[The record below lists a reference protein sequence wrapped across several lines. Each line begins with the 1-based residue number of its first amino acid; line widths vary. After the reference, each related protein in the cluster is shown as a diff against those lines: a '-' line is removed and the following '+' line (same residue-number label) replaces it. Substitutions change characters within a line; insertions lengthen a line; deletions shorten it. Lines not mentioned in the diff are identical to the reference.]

1 MAIAGFILQIFAA
14 VMLLLFAVG
23 LVRSG
28 IERRFGQHFA
38 RYLTGHGSTPTAALS
53 GMGLAV
59 MLQSAAAVALLLCGF
74 AATGMLGFPMGLAAL
89 LGADLGSALVIQ
101 FLSLDLRWLQPILL
115 VVGGWLYLKSGRPQ
129 LRVIGRILLGLALI
143 LVSLSLL
150 REAVAPLRES
160 PFLPAVADYIA
171 ADSLTGFLIGAALAF
186 TLHSSVAA
194 ILMCVALVQTG
205 ALPFAAGLSLVIGA
219 NLGSAL
225 IPVWLTRDMG
235 VEPRR
240 IPIANALLR
249 GSAALAILFLIASA
263 DLTTSLMFAGPATSL
278 ILLHIAFNLLLVI
291 VFVPL
296 ARLFEAPALALMPS
310 TVVPDTDLATTLDD
324 PLSAFDRPSGSDPS
338 VALSAIRQEI
348 LQMLEEVER
357 MYRPIMAL
365 YDTDTPGAIEAI
377 RNRDARVN
385 ELFSNLR
392 RFVAENAREQL
403 DKPQLKQ
410 SRALLEY
417 AIRVEAAGDLV
428 AKRLTDLAREKHKSG
443 VQFSDAG
450 QIELTELHA
459 MVLTGFGLARHVLLV
474 DDIEAARRL
483 VLDKA
488 EVKRRERASR
498 KAHLKRLESGQSDS
512 FASSDVH
519 LESLRAL
526 RELYGH
532 LAAIAYPILYR
543 NGQVLE
549 TRLVTDMI
557 SDVRTN

>member
-28 IERRFGQHFA
+28 VERRFGKYFA
-38 RYLTGHGSTPTAALS
+38 QYLTGHGSNPAAALS

-59 MLQSAAAVALLLCGF
+59 MLQSSAAVALLLCGF
-74 AATGMLGFPMGLAAL
+74 SATGMLGFPTGLAAL

-101 FLSLDLRWLQPILL
+101 FLSLDLQWLQPILL
-115 VVGGWLYLKSGRPQ
+115 VIGGWLYLKSDRPQ
-129 LRVIGRILLGLALI
+129 LRIIGRIILGLALI
-143 LVSLSLL
+143 LVSLHLL

-160 PFLPAVADYIA
+160 TFLPSVADYIA

-186 TLHSSVAA
+186 ALHSSVAA

-205 ALPFAAGLSLVIGA
+205 ALPFAAGLSLVLGA

-225 IPVWLTRDMG
+225 IPVWLTRDMEI
-235 VEPRR
+235 EPRR
-240 IPIANALLR
+240 IPIVNALIR
-249 GSAALAILFLIASA
+249 GSAALAALFLIGEAN
-263 DLTTSLMFAGPATSL
+263 LVENLIFAGPAASL
-278 ILLHIAFNLLLVI
+278 ILLHIAFNLMLVI
-291 VFVPL
+291 VFIPL
-296 ARLFEAPALALMPS
+296 VRLLESPARTLIPGA
-310 TVVPDTDLATTLDD
+310 VPDTKLANSLDD
-324 PLSAFDRPSGSDPS
+324 PLSAFDRPAGSDALA
-338 VALSAIRQEI
+338 ALSAIRQEI

-365 YDTDTPGAIEAI
+365 YENDTPGAVEAI
-377 RNRDARVN
+377 RSRDERVN
-385 ELFSNLR
+385 ELFTNLR
-392 RFVAENAREQL
+392 RFMAESAREQL
-403 DKPQLKQ
+403 EKPQLKQ

-428 AKRLTDLAREKHKSG
+428 AKRLTGLAKEKHKSG
-443 VQFSDAG
+443 VQFSEPG
-450 QIELTELHA
+450 QNELTELHA
-459 MVLTGFGLARHVLLV
+459 LVLTGFGLARHVLLV

-488 EVKRRERASR
+488 AVKRRERFSR

-519 LESLRAL
+519 LETLRSL

-532 LAAIAYPILYR
+532 IAAVAYPILYR
-543 NGQVLE
+543 NGQMLE
-549 TRLVTDMI
+549 TRLVTEMI
-557 SDVRTN
+557 DDTRTN

>member
-1 MAIAGFILQIFAA
+1 
-14 VMLLLFAVG
+14 MLLLFAVG

-28 IERRFGQHFA
+28 IERRFGQYFA
-38 RYLTGHGSTPTAALS
+38 RYLTGHSSTPAGAAS

-59 MLQSAAAVALLLCGF
+59 MLQSSAAVALLLSGF
-74 AATGMLGFPMGLAAL
+74 AATGMLGFPVGLAAL

-101 FLSLDLRWLQPILL
+101 FLSLDLSWLQPILL
-115 VVGGWLYLKSGRPQ
+115 VLGGWMYLKSERPQ

-143 LVSLSLL
+143 LVSLHLL
-150 REAVAPLRES
+150 REAVAPLRDS
-160 PFLPAVADYIA
+160 TFLPAVADYIA

-225 IPVWLTRDMG
+225 IPVWLTRDMA
-235 VEPRR
+235 VEARR
-240 IPIANALLR
+240 IPVANSLLR
-249 GSAALAILFLIASA
+249 GGAALAALFLIGAANLTDNLMVAS
-263 DLTTSLMFAGPATSL
+263 PATSL
-278 ILLHIAFNLLLVI
+278 ILVHIAFNLLLVI
-291 VFVPL
+291 AFVPL
-296 ARLFEAPALALMPS
+296 ARLLEAPFYALMPS
-310 TVVPDTDLATTLDD
+310 AAPDPDLATAFDD
-324 PLSAFDRPSGSDPS
+324 PLSAFDRPAGSDAAA
-338 VALSAIRQEI
+338 ALSAMRQEI

-357 MYRPIMAL
+357 MYRPIMTL
-365 YDTDTPGAIEAI
+365 YETDTPGAAEAV

-385 ELFSNLR
+385 ELFTNLR
-392 RFVAENAREQL
+392 RFMAESAREQL

-428 AKRLTDLAREKHKSG
+428 AKRMTEIARDKHKSG
-443 VQFSDAG
+443 VEFSDSG
-450 QIELTELHA
+450 QNELTELHA
-459 MVLTGFGLARHVLLV
+459 LVLSGFGLARHVLLV

-488 EVKRRERASR
+488 EVKRRERSSR
-498 KAHLKRLESGQSDS
+498 KAHLKRLEKGQSDS

-519 LESLRAL
+519 LETLRSL

-532 LAAIAYPILYR
+532 LAAVAYPILYR

-549 TRLVTDMI
+549 TRLVPEMITDT
-557 SDVRTN
+557 RTN

>member
-38 RYLTGHGSTPTAALS
+38 RYLTGHGSSAAAAAS

-74 AATGMLGFPMGLAAL
+74 AATGMLGFPTGLAAL

-101 FLSLDLRWLQPILL
+101 FLSLDLRWLQPMLL
-115 VVGGWLYLKSGRPQ
+115 VAGGWLYLKSDRPQ
-129 LRVIGRILLGLALI
+129 LRIIGRIILGLALI
-143 LVSLSLL
+143 LVSLHLL
-150 REAVAPLRES
+150 REAVAPLRDS
-160 PFLPAVADYIA
+160 TFLPAVADYLG
-171 ADSLTGFLIGAALAF
+171 ADMLTGFLIGAALAF
-186 TLHSSVAA
+186 VLHSSVAA

-205 ALPFAAGLSLVIGA
+205 ALPYAAGLSIVIGA

-225 IPVWLTRDMG
+225 IPVWLTRDMAI
-235 VEPRR
+235 EPRR

-249 GSAALAILFLIASA
+249 GSAALAALYLIGAA
-263 DLTTSLMFAGPATSL
+263 DLAEALMVAGPSASL
-278 ILLHIAFNLLLVI
+278 ILIHIGFNLLLVLA
-291 VFVPL
+291 FVPL
-296 ARLFEAPALALMPS
+296 SRHLEAPIQALMPS
-310 TVVPDTDLATTLDD
+310 PAPEGDLATALDD
-324 PLSAFDRPSGSDPS
+324 PLSALDRPVASEASA
-338 VALSAIRQEI
+338 ALSAIRQEI
-348 LQMLEEVER
+348 LQMLQEVER

-365 YDTDTPGAIEAI
+365 YETDTPGAAEAV
-377 RNRDARVN
+377 RDRDSRVN

-392 RFVAENAREQL
+392 RFMAESAREKL
-403 DKPQLKQ
+403 DKSQLKQ

-428 AKRLTDLAREKHKSG
+428 SKRLTGLAKEKHKSG
-443 VQFSDAG
+443 VQFSEPG
-450 QIELTELHA
+450 QNELTELHA
-459 MVLTGFGLARHVLLV
+459 LVLAGFGLARHVLLV

-488 EVKRRERASR
+488 AVKRRERSSR

-519 LESLRAL
+519 LETLRSL

-532 LAAIAYPILYR
+532 LAAVAYPILYR
-543 NGQVLE
+543 NGQMLE
-549 TRLVTDMI
+549 TRLVTEMI
-557 SDVRTN
+557 SDTRTN

>member
-1 MAIAGFILQIFAA
+1 MAILGFILQIFAA

-28 IERRFGQHFA
+28 IERRFGQYFA
-38 RYLTGHGSTPTAALS
+38 RYLTGHGSTPAAALS
-53 GMGLAV
+53 GVGLAV

-74 AATGMLGFPMGLAAL
+74 AATGMLGFPTGLAAL

-115 VVGGWLYLKSGRPQ
+115 VAGGWLYLKSERPQ
-129 LRVIGRILLGLALI
+129 LRVIGRIILGLALI
-143 LVSLSLL
+143 LVSLHLL
-150 REAVAPLRES
+150 REAVEPLRES
-160 PFLPAVADYIA
+160 TFLPAVADYIG
-171 ADSLTGFLIGAALAF
+171 ADILTGFLIGAALALV
-186 TLHSSVAA
+186 LHSSVAA

-205 ALPFAAGLSLVIGA
+205 ALPFDAGLSIVIGA

-225 IPVWLTRDMG
+225 IPVWLTRDMAI
-235 VEPRR
+235 EPRR
-240 IPIANALLR
+240 IPIANAMLR
-249 GSAALAILFLIASA
+249 GTAALAVLFLIDAG
-263 DLTTSLMFAGPATSL
+263 DLSDNLLVAGPATSL
-278 ILLHIAFNLLLVI
+278 ILVHIAFNFLLVLA
-291 VFVPL
+291 FVPL
-296 ARLFEAPALALMPS
+296 ARLLEAPFRTLMPGAA
-310 TVVPDTDLATTLDD
+310 PEPDLAMALDD
-324 PLSAFDRPSGSDPS
+324 PLSAFDRPAGSDALA
-338 VALSAIRQEI
+338 ALSAIRQEI

-365 YDTDTPGAIEAI
+365 YETDTPGAAEAV

-385 ELFSNLR
+385 ELFTNLR
-392 RFVAENAREQL
+392 RFMAESAREQL

-428 AKRLTDLAREKHKSG
+428 AKRMTEIARTKHKSG
-443 VQFSDAG
+443 VEFSEPG
-450 QIELTELHA
+450 QNELTELHA
-459 MVLTGFGLARHVLLV
+459 LVLSGFGLARHVLLV

-488 EVKRRERASR
+488 EVKRRERSSR

-519 LESLRAL
+519 LETLRSL

-532 LAAIAYPILYR
+532 LAAVAYPILYR

-549 TRLVTDMI
+549 TRLVPEMITDT
-557 SDVRTN
+557 RTN

>member
-1 MAIAGFILQIFAA
+1 MAILGFILQIFAA

-38 RYLTGHGSTPTAALS
+38 RYLTGHGSTPAAALS
-53 GMGLAV
+53 GMGLAIT
-59 MLQSAAAVALLLCGF
+59 LQSAAAVALLLCGF

-89 LGADLGSALVIQ
+89 LGADLGSAIVIQ

-129 LRVIGRILLGLALI
+129 LRVIGRIIIGLALI
-143 LVSLSLL
+143 LVSLALL

-160 PFLPAVADYIA
+160 AFLPAVANYIA

-186 TLHSSVAA
+186 LLHSSVAA

-205 ALPFAAGLSLVIGA
+205 ALPFAAGLSLIIGA

-225 IPVWLTRDMG
+225 IPVWLTRDMAI
-235 VEPRR
+235 EPRR

-249 GSAALAILFLIASA
+249 GSAALLALFLISAA
-263 DLTTSLMFAGPATSL
+263 DLTEALQFAGPATSL
-278 ILLHIAFNLLLVI
+278 LLLHIAFNLLLVI
-291 VFVPL
+291 VFAPMS
-296 ARLFEAPALALMPS
+296 RLFEAPALALMPGA
-310 TVVPDTDLATTLDD
+310 VPDPELATTLDD
-324 PLSAFDRPSGSDPS
+324 PLSAFDRSADGDAS

-348 LQMLEEVER
+348 LQMLQEVER
-357 MYRPIMAL
+357 MYRPIMGL
-365 YDTDTPGAIEAI
+365 YEADTPGAIEAI
-377 RNRDARVN
+377 RSRDGRVN
-385 ELFSNLR
+385 ELFTNLR
-392 RFVAENAREQL
+392 RFMAESAREQL
-403 DKPQLKQ
+403 DKPQLKE

-428 AKRLTDLAREKHKSG
+428 AKRMTELARAKHKSD
-443 VQFSDAG
+443 VQFSEPG
-450 QIELTELHA
+450 QNELTKLHA
-459 MVLTGFGLARHVLLV
+459 LVLAGFGLARHVLLV

-488 EVKRRERASR
+488 EVKRRERSSR
-498 KAHLKRLESGQSDS
+498 KSHLKRLESGQTDS

-519 LESLRAL
+519 LETLRAL

-543 NGQVLE
+543 NGQMLE
-549 TRLVTDMI
+549 TRLVTEMI
-557 SDVRTN
+557 SDIRSN

>member
-1 MAIAGFILQIFAA
+1 MAIGGFILQIFAA

-28 IERRFGQHFA
+28 VERRFGQHFA
-38 RYLTGHGSTPTAALS
+38 RYLTGHGSTSAAAAY

-74 AATGMLGFPMGLAAL
+74 VATGMLGFPTGLAAL

-101 FLSLDLRWLQPILL
+101 FLSLDLQWLQPILL
-115 VVGGWLYLKSGRPQ
+115 VVGGWLYLKSDSPQ
-129 LRVIGRILLGLALI
+129 LRIIGRIILGLALI
-143 LVSLSLL
+143 LVSLDLL
-150 REAVAPLRES
+150 REAVAPLRDS
-160 PFLPAVADYIA
+160 TFLPAVADYIG
-171 ADSLTGFLIGAALAF
+171 ADMLTGFLIGAALALV
-186 TLHSSVAA
+186 LHSSVAA

-205 ALPFAAGLSLVIGA
+205 ALPFDAGLSIVIGA

-225 IPVWLTRDMG
+225 IPVWLTRDMDI
-235 VEPRR
+235 EPRR

-249 GSAALAILFLIASA
+249 GSAALAALFLIGAA
-263 DLTTSLMFAGPATSL
+263 DLTDALMFASASTSL
-278 ILLHIAFNLLLVI
+278 ILIHIGFNLLLVLA
-291 VFVPL
+291 FVPL
-296 ARLFEAPALALMPS
+296 SRLFEAPILALMPGPA
-310 TVVPDTDLATTLDD
+310 PDTELASALDD
-324 PLSAFDRPSGSDPS
+324 PLSAFDRPAGDDALA
-338 VALSAIRQEI
+338 ALSAIRQEI

-365 YDTDTPGAIEAI
+365 YETNTPGAIEAV

-385 ELFSNLR
+385 ELFTNLR
-392 RFVAENAREQL
+392 RFMAESAREQL

-428 AKRLTDLAREKHKSG
+428 AKRMTGLAQEKHKSG
-443 VQFSDAG
+443 VQFSEPG
-450 QIELTELHA
+450 QNELAELHA
-459 MVLTGFGLARHVLLV
+459 LVLAGFGLARHVLLV

-488 EVKRRERASR
+488 EVKRRERSSR
-498 KAHLKRLESGQSDS
+498 KAHLKRLERGQSDS

-519 LESLRAL
+519 LETLRSL

-532 LAAIAYPILYR
+532 IAAIAYPILYR
-543 NGQVLE
+543 SGQVLE
-549 TRLVTDMI
+549 TRLVTEMI
-557 SDVRTN
+557 TDTRSN

>member
-1 MAIAGFILQIFAA
+1 MAIVGFILQILAA

-38 RYLTGHGSTPTAALS
+38 RYLTGHGSTTTAAAS

-59 MLQSAAAVALLLCGF
+59 MLQSSAAVALLLCGF
-74 AATGMLGFPMGLAAL
+74 AATGMLGFPTGLAAL

-101 FLSLDLRWLQPILL
+101 FLSLDLQWLQPILL
-115 VVGGWLYLKSGRPQ
+115 VVGGWLYLKSDRPQ
-129 LRVIGRILLGLALI
+129 LRIIGRIILGLALI
-143 LVSLSLL
+143 LVSLHLL

-160 PFLPAVADYIA
+160 TFLPAVADYIA

-186 TLHSSVAA
+186 ALHSSVAA

-205 ALPFAAGLSLVIGA
+205 ALPFAAGLSLVLGA

-225 IPVWLTRDMG
+225 IPVWLTRDMDR
-235 VEPRR
+235 EPRR

-249 GSAALAILFLIASA
+249 GSAALATLFLISGAN
-263 DLTTSLMFAGPATSL
+263 LTESLMFAGPAASL

-296 ARLFEAPALALMPS
+296 ARHLEAPVRTLLPGIA
-310 TVVPDTDLATTLDD
+310 TEVDLANSLDD
-324 PLSAFDRPSGSDPS
+324 PLSAFDRPAGNDASA
-338 VALSAIRQEI
+338 ALSAIRQEI

-365 YDTDTPGAIEAI
+365 YENDTPGAVEAI
-377 RNRDARVN
+377 RGRDARVN
-385 ELFSNLR
+385 ELFTNLR
-392 RFVAENAREQL
+392 RFMAESAREQL

-428 AKRLTDLAREKHKSG
+428 AKRLTGLAKEKHKSG
-443 VQFSDAG
+443 VQFSDPG
-450 QIELTELHA
+450 QNELTELHA
-459 MVLTGFGLARHVLLV
+459 LVLAGFGLARHVLLV

-488 EVKRRERASR
+488 AVKRRERSSR

-512 FASSDVH
+512 FESSDVH
-519 LESLRAL
+519 LETLRSL

-532 LAAIAYPILYR
+532 IAAVAYPILYR
-543 NGQVLE
+543 NGQMLE
-549 TRLVTDMI
+549 TRLVTEMI
-557 SDVRTN
+557 DDTRTN

>member
-38 RYLTGHGSTPTAALS
+38 RFLTGRGPVSAAAS

-74 AATGMLGFPMGLAAL
+74 SATGMLGFSTGLAAL

-115 VVGGWLYLKSGRPQ
+115 VVGGWLYLKSDRPQ
-129 LRVIGRILLGLALI
+129 LRVIGRIILGLALI
-143 LVSLSLL
+143 LVSLHLL

-160 PFLPAVADYIA
+160 TVLPAVAEYIA

-186 TLHSSVAA
+186 MLHSSVAA
-194 ILMCVALVQTG
+194 ILMCIALVQTG
-205 ALPFAAGLSLVIGA
+205 ALPFAAGLSLVVGA

-225 IPVWLTRDMG
+225 IPVWLTRDMAT
-235 VEPRR
+235 EPRR
-240 IPIANALLR
+240 IPVANALLR
-249 GSAALAILFLIASA
+249 GSAALAVLYLIGAA
-263 DLTTSLMFAGPATSL
+263 DLTESLMFAEPATSL
-278 ILLHIAFNLLLVI
+278 ILLHIAFNLLLVLA
-291 VFVPL
+291 FAPL
-296 ARLFEAPALALMPS
+296 ARFLEIPVRALMPGAA
-310 TVVPDTDLATTLDD
+310 PDAELATTLDA
-324 PLSAFDRPSGSDPS
+324 PLSAFDRRSASDPS

-365 YDTDTPGAIEAI
+365 YKTDTPGAGEAL
-377 RNRDARVN
+377 RSRDARVN

-392 RFVAENAREQL
+392 RFMAKNARQQL
-403 DKPQLKQ
+403 DEPQLKQ

-417 AIRVEAAGDLV
+417 AIRVEAAGDIV
-428 AKRLTDLAREKHKSG
+428 AKRMTSLAHEKHKSG
-443 VQFSDAG
+443 VQFSDSG
-450 QIELTELHA
+450 QEELTELHA
-459 MVLTGFGLARHVLLV
+459 LVLTGFGLARHVLLV
-474 DDIEAARRL
+474 DEIEAARRL

-488 EVKRRERASR
+488 EVKRRERSSR
-498 KAHLKRLESGQSDS
+498 KAHLKRLESGQTDS
-512 FASSDVH
+512 LASSDVH
-519 LESLRAL
+519 LETLRSL

-549 TRLVTDMI
+549 TRLVTEMI
-557 SDVRTN
+557 SDTRSN

>member
-1 MAIAGFILQIFAA
+1 MPIAGFILQIFAA

-38 RYLTGHGSTPTAALS
+38 RFLTGRGSVSAAAS

-74 AATGMLGFPMGLAAL
+74 SATGMLGFSTGLAAL

-115 VVGGWLYLKSGRPQ
+115 VVGGWLYLKSDRPQ
-129 LRVIGRILLGLALI
+129 LRVIGRIILGLALI
-143 LVSLSLL
+143 LVSLHLL

-160 PFLPAVADYIA
+160 TVLPAVAEYIA
-171 ADSLTGFLIGAALAF
+171 SDRLTGFLIGAALAF

-225 IPVWLTRDMG
+225 IPVWLTRGMAA
-235 VEPRR
+235 EPRR
-240 IPIANALLR
+240 IPVANALLR
-249 GSAALAILFLIASA
+249 GSAALATLYVIGAA
-263 DLTTSLMFAGPATSL
+263 DLTQSLMFAEPATSL
-278 ILLHIAFNLLLVI
+278 ILLHIAFNLLLVLA
-291 VFVPL
+291 FAPL
-296 ARLFEAPALALMPS
+296 TRFLEKPVRLLMPGA
-310 TVVPDTDLATTLDD
+310 VQDAELATTLDA
-324 PLSAFDRPSGSDPS
+324 PLSAFDRHSASDPS

-357 MYRPIMAL
+357 MYRPIMGL
-365 YDTDTPGAIEAI
+365 YKTDTPGAGEAL
-377 RNRDARVN
+377 RSRDVRVN
-385 ELFSNLR
+385 ALFTNLR
-392 RFVAENAREQL
+392 RFVAENARQQL
-403 DKPQLKQ
+403 DEPQLKQ

-417 AIRVEAAGDLV
+417 AIRVEAAGDIV
-428 AKRLTDLAREKHKSG
+428 AKRMTSIAHEKHKSG
-443 VQFSDAG
+443 AQFSDTG
-450 QIELTELHA
+450 QEELTKLHA
-459 MVLTGFGLARHVLLV
+459 LVLTGFGLARHVLLV

-488 EVKRRERASR
+488 EVKRRERSSR
-498 KAHLKRLESGQSDS
+498 KAHLKRLESGHTDS

-519 LESLRAL
+519 LETLRSL

-532 LAAIAYPILYR
+532 LAAVAYPILYR

-549 TRLVTDMI
+549 TRLVPEMI
-557 SDVRTN
+557 SDTRTN

>member
-1 MAIAGFILQIFAA
+1 MAIVGFILQIFAA

-28 IERRFGQHFA
+28 VERRFGQHFA
-38 RYLTGHGSTPTAALS
+38 RFLTGHGSTPAAAAY

-74 AATGMLGFPMGLAAL
+74 ATTGMLGFPTGLAAL

-115 VVGGWLYLKSGRPQ
+115 VIGGWLYLKSERPQ
-129 LRVIGRILLGLALI
+129 LRVIGRIILGLALI
-143 LVSLSLL
+143 LVSLHLL
-150 REAVAPLRES
+150 REAVAPLRDS
-160 PFLPAVADYIA
+160 TFLPAIADYVG
-171 ADSLTGFLIGAALAF
+171 ADMVTGFLIGAALAF
-186 TLHSSVAA
+186 VLHSSVAA

-205 ALPFAAGLSLVIGA
+205 ALPFDAGLSIVIGA

-225 IPVWLTRDMG
+225 IPVWLTRDMAI
-235 VEPRR
+235 EPRR

-249 GSAALAILFLIASA
+249 GSAALAALYLIEAA
-263 DLTTSLMFAGPATSL
+263 DLIGTLMFAGPATSL
-278 ILLHIAFNLLLVI
+278 ILIHIGFNLLLVLA
-291 VFVPL
+291 FVPL
-296 ARLFEAPALALMPS
+296 SRFFERPILALLPG
-310 TVVPDTDLATTLDD
+310 TAPDTELASALDD
-324 PLSAFDRPSGSDPS
+324 PLSAFDRPAGDDALA
-338 VALSAIRQEI
+338 ALSAIRQEI

-365 YDTDTPGAIEAI
+365 YETNTPGAIEAV

-385 ELFSNLR
+385 ELFTNLR
-392 RFVAENAREQL
+392 RFMAESARNQL
-403 DKPQLKQ
+403 DKPQRKQ

-428 AKRLTDLAREKHKSG
+428 AKRLTDLAEEKHKSG
-443 VQFSDAG
+443 VQFSEPG
-450 QIELTELHA
+450 QNELTELHA
-459 MVLTGFGLARHVLLV
+459 LVLAGFGLARHVLLV

-488 EVKRRERASR
+488 EVKRRERSSR
-498 KAHLKRLESGQSDS
+498 KAHLKRLERGQSDS

-519 LESLRAL
+519 LETLRSL

-532 LAAIAYPILYR
+532 IAAVAYPILYR
-543 NGQVLE
+543 SGQVLE
-549 TRLVTDMI
+549 TRLVTEMI
-557 SDVRTN
+557 TDTRSN